1 MQLVL
6 PADEVLRGPV
16 AIRPLDRGRAV
27 HGHLLEQLL
36 DDASRRVVGVDENC
50 KPRSLAYRHDPP
62 PTGSKGNALLAAR
75 SGVSGRQELALKPA
89 FDLVWQAAGFAGS
102 RNYNAAA
109 QWAPRRD

>member
-1 MQLVL
+1 VVQSPYARLTVAVPYL
-6 PADEVLRGPV
+6 ATSSSNSLTTPADALSASMRT
-16 AIRPLDRGRAV
+16 
-27 HGHLLEQLL
+27 
-36 DDASRRVVGVDENC
+36 ASREAS
-50 KPRSLAYRHDPP
+50 PTATTPP